1 MSTLHHEDLLE
12 TCFETAVEEFMTSNQ
27 LTQAMFSEIE
37 NHEGVQLALIKS
49 AKRIFE
55 DLCQ

>member
-37 NHEGVQLALIKS
+37 NHEGVQLALEKKANI
-49 AKRIFE
+49 IFE
-55 DLCQ
+55 NLCQ

>member
-12 TCFETAVEEFMTSNQ
+12 TCFDEAVTEFCKSNK
-27 LTQAMFSEIE
+27 LSPDMFAEIE